1 MLKEFKDFISR
12 GNVIDMAVGIIVG
25 AAFTSIVKSLVSDI
39 INPLIG
45 IFLGKID
52 LSNLVLTVG
61 QAQFKYGSFLNAVI
75 NFLIISFVVFLMVK
89 AINKFRKK
97 KDEEKVEVQPSE
109 EVKYLKEITELL
121 KKDQVENK

>member
-1 MLKEFKDFISR
+1 MIKEFKDFIAR

-25 AAFTSIVKSLVSDI
+25 AAFTSIVKSLVNNL

-45 IFLGKID
+45 IFIGKID
-52 LSNLVLTVG
+52 LSNLVWTVG
-61 QAQFKYGSFLNAVI
+61 DAQFKYGSFLNAVI

-97 KDEEKVEVQPSE
+97 EDDKKKDAKPSE
-109 EVKYLKEITELL
+109 EAQYLKEIASLL
-121 KKDQVENK
+121 KEQNSQK

>member
-1 MLKEFKDFISR
+1 MIKEFKDFIAR

-25 AAFTSIVKSLVSDI
+25 AAFTSIVKSLVDNL

-52 LSNLVLTVG
+52 LSNLVWTIG
-61 QAQFKYGSFLNAVI
+61 DAQFKYGSFLNAVI

-97 KDEEKVEVQPSE
+97 EDDKKEEAKPSE
-109 EVKYLKEITELL
+109 EVQYLKEITELL
-121 KKDQVENK
+121 KEQNK

>member
-1 MLKEFKDFISR
+1 MLKEFKAFIAR

-25 AAFTSIVKSLVSDI
+25 AAFTSIVKSLVNNL

-45 IFLGKID
+45 LFVGKID
-52 LSNLVLTVG
+52 LSNLVWTVG
-61 QAQFKYGSFLNAVI
+61 DAQFKYGSFLNAVI

-89 AINKFRKK
+89 AINTIRKK
-97 KDEEKVEVQPSE
+97 EEKKAEKPSE

-121 KKDQVENK
+121 KGKEN